1 MDAIKKLRE
10 IGERATGGPWELED
24 TDLSEGHTSWRA
36 EDFFAA
42 ICGEVTDDDGVYV
55 ALMPGEY
62 PHSETG
68 GLDTAKFIVTAKNT
82 WKAICDALEAA
93 EAMDAEDVSEN
104 LAGALA
110 RLAKAVESVEGEA

>member
-10 IGERATGGPWELED
+10 IGERATGGDWEYERIEGAAMHMIGTD
-24 TDLSEGHTSWRA
+24 TEITVG
-36 EDFFAA
+36 
-42 ICGEVTDDDGVYV
+42 IPNCGEPVIEN
-55 ALMPGEY
+55 ANGE
-62 PHSETG
+62 
-68 GLDTAKFIVTAKNT
+68 FIVTAKNT

-110 RLAKAVESVEGEA
+110 RLAKAVEAVEGEA